1 MTATEP
7 CTELS
12 TRLAAFRD
20 QIAGLDARESVYHS
34 TVSALL
40 AEITSLLIDLTRSVR
55 ADAAPAGLTGVLRAG
70 TDADRYI
77 PYPAPVWRDLPPADR
92 QEPAARLRTWV
103 ERVYL
108 PGYGHLAAGLVPCW
122 AAHDL
127 CLYVLDILAQTWE
140 ALYLRPD
147 RSERTLSAQAEFQAR
162 ILPALAAQLRAE
174 TQRCGHSHNPAPI
187 PGPQRSTP

>member
-7 CTELS
+7 CTELP
-12 TRLAAFRD
+12 TKLAAFRD
-20 QIAGLDARESVYHS
+20 QIAGLDARESIYHS

-40 AEITSLLIDLTRSVR
+40 AEITSLLIDLSRSVR
-55 ADAAPAGLTGVLRAG
+55 AQTIPAGLTEDPPG
-70 TDADRYI
+70 TEGGRYL
-77 PYPAPVWRDLPPADR
+77 PDPAPVWRDLPPADR
-92 QEPAARLRTWV
+92 QEPVASLRTWV

-108 PGYGHLAAGLVPCW
+108 PGYGHLAAGLGSCW
-122 AAHDL
+122 ASHDL

-162 ILPALAAQLRAE
+162 ILAALAAQLRAE
-174 TQRCGHSHNPAPI
+174 TQRCGHSHNPAPVS
-187 PGPQRSTP
+187 GPRRSTP